1 MSAQFR
7 RAILLRNSAAQF
19 GAILLSRLLL
29 LSASTDDAV
38 LGEFGSAGSGAAA
51 MTRVAGVPYEMRYAS
66 PAIAEG
72 AEARTESD
80 EAWALGV
87 CVYELLALR

>member
-1 MSAQFR
+1 M
-7 RAILLRNSAAQF
+7 
-19 GAILLSRLLL
+19 
-29 LSASTDDAV
+29 STDDAV

>member
-1 MSAQFR
+1 MCTQ
-7 RAILLRNSAAQF
+7 
-19 GAILLSRLLL
+19 
-29 LSASTDDAV
+29 LSAHTEAWSEPTEAWETESLQLD
-38 LGEFGSAGSGAAA
+38 L
-51 MTRVAGVPYEMRYAS
+51 
-66 PAIAEG
+66 AEG

>member
-1 MSAQFR
+1 
-7 RAILLRNSAAQF
+7 
-19 GAILLSRLLL
+19 
-29 LSASTDDAV
+29 
-38 LGEFGSAGSGAAA
+38 

>member
-1 MSAQFR
+1 MSAQLR
-7 RAILLRNSAAQF
+7 RNSAQL
-19 GAILLSRLLL
+19 GAIRRNSSDAPPPLH
-29 LSASTDDAV
+29 SASTDDAV